1 MAFASPARDYVERG
15 ISLDAEL
22 ISHPSATYYVRSDI
36 AILRAGIKQGAL
48 LVVDSAVNPC
58 DGSIVLCSIDG
69 QFVLRYYRVFQG
81 LHLENMETGRK
92 ERGRGLDDGSAIDV
106 FGVVTYIINDART
119 GEFDDNPVI

>member
-1 MAFASPARDYVERG
+1 MAFASPAKDYVERG

-22 ISHPSATYYVRSDI
+22 ISHPSATYYVRSDV
-36 AILRAGIKQGAL
+36 AILRAGIKQGPL

-69 QFVLRYYRVFQG
+69 QFVMRYYRMFPG

-92 ERGRGLDDGSAIDV
+92 ERARGLDDGSAIDV
-106 FGVVTYIINDART
+106 FGVITYIINDARS
-119 GEFDDNPVI
+119 GEFDDCPVM

>member
-1 MAFASPARDYVERG
+1 M
-15 ISLDAEL
+15 
-22 ISHPSATYYVRSDI
+22 

-58 DGSIVLCSIDG
+58 DGSIVLCSIDR
-69 QFVLRYYRVFQG
+69 QFVMRYYRMFPG
-81 LHLENMETGRK
+81 LHLENMETGRR
-92 ERGRGLDDGSAIDV
+92 ERARGLDDGSAIDV

>member
-1 MAFASPARDYVERG
+1 MASPAKDYVERG

-22 ISHPSATYYVRSDI
+22 ISHPSATYYARSDI

-58 DGSIVLCSIDG
+58 DGSLVLCSIDG
-69 QFVLRYYRVFQG
+69 QFVLRYYRVLPD
-81 LHLENMETGRK
+81 LHLENVETGRK
-92 ERGRGLDDGSAIDV
+92 ERARGLDDGSAVDV